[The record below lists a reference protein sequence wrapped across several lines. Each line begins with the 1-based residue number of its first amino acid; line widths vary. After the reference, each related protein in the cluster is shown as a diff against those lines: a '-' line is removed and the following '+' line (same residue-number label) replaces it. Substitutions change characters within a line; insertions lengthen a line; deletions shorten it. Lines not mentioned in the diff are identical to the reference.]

1 MPLWLWSHW
10 VTANRK
16 LNRQWL
22 NLITAWFSC
31 KLQESQEHAFP
42 FNPNQLSSEV
52 PEVGKWKANRNQRIF
67 LTNVYRAE
75 LCGRSDLH
83 SPENPMRIKK
93 PPRRLEGK
101 VHQQQED
108 CLNHL
113 IIIYEHDICYPYRN
127 EILQLASMLWMFW
140 HREHTLCVWHK
151 SVITGDVKNNVCSWL
166 LNMSEE
172 PIERDCY
179 KNLPNTKYWYLSRW
193 NRWNANRYSL
203 YLCIYVDLV
212 PQPCSISYYVARC
225 FVLYQITS
233 VFCFNLRG
241 CIGGHMVAL
250 CDQFQCLTDIFQLQL
265 GFDSCPSSNEPVETK
280 LEVYAFPYFLLVL
293 L

>member
-1 MPLWLWSHW
+1 MLSIPKWNL
-10 VTANRK
+10 TASK
-16 LNRQWL
+16 
-22 NLITAWFSC
+22 
-31 KLQESQEHAFP
+31 HA
-42 FNPNQLSSEV
+42 L
-52 PEVGKWKANRNQRIF
+52 
-67 LTNVYRAE
+67 
-75 LCGRSDLH
+75 
-83 SPENPMRIKK
+83 
-93 PPRRLEGK
+93 
-101 VHQQQED
+101 
-108 CLNHL
+108 
-113 IIIYEHDICYPYRN
+113 
-127 EILQLASMLWMFW
+127 FW
-140 HREHTLCVWHK
+140 HHEHTLCVWQK
-151 SVITGDVKNNVCSWL
+151 SVITRDVKNNVCSWL

-265 GFDSCPSSNEPVETK
+265 GFDSCPSSNEPVDK
-280 LEVYAFPYFLLVL
+280 VRGLCISLLSSSFALTPATVRL
-293 L
+293 YPNLDFSWKGDANFNISWVWSKDHQKPEIYD